1 MTSAVSDDTR
11 RILDLLA
18 QGKISV
24 DEADRLLKAAR
35 AESTAAPDAGS
46 PSASSRAGAA
56 TQTAAPPSPAR
67 FLRIEV
73 RTAANEWRPEKQV
86 NVRVP
91 LAMVRG
97 GMRLGA
103 LVPGTGDR
111 IAQALRERGV
121 DFDISRLEPAQ
132 LEALLQQIGEMT
144 IDVDQG
150 RKQVRITCE

>member
-1 MTSAVSDDTR
+1 VSDETR

-18 QGKISV
+18 RGTITV
-24 DEADRLLKAAR
+24 DDADELLKAAR
-35 AESTAAPDAGS
+35 AESPAAPDTGS
-46 PSASSRAGAA
+46 PSASARPGSA
-56 TQTAAPPSPAR
+56 TQTAAPPSAAR

-103 LVPGTGDR
+103 LVPGTGER
-111 IAQALRERGV
+111 IAQVLRDRGV

-150 RKQVRITCE
+150 KKQVRITCE